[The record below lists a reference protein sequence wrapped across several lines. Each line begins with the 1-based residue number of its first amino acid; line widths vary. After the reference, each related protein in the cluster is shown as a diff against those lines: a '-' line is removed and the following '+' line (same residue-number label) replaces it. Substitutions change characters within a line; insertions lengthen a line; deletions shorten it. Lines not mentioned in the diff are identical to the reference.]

1 MKKILIIRL
10 GAFGDALQS
19 EGAIHD
25 VRLQFPQAEITFL
38 TTKPYQ
44 RIFERCPWI
53 DRVLIDPRQPRYN
66 ILALWRLRQTL
77 IKEGFNLIV
86 DLQNSKR
93 SLLYRGWLGG
103 DWSQKDEVYNQA
115 LAKRLD
121 RSISVLERAV
131 IQLENAGIETKHTLY
146 PNVSWMVDDADDLLK
161 SEGLSSGFILLLPGS
176 SARHPQKRWPH
187 YAALAALLIER
198 GFSVITAPGP
208 DELEL
213 CKKLPCPSIL
223 KDGRPISFN
232 LLAGLMKKA
241 SLVIGNDSGP
251 THLAAYL
258 DVKGLALFGSHASAQ
273 QIGLDAFL
281 KIIQVRDLRSLQP
294 EIVFESSLELI
305 GNNQKL

>member
-25 VRLQFPQAEITFL
+25 VRLQFPQDEITIL
-38 TTKPYQ
+38 TTKPYR

-53 DRVLIDPRQPRYN
+53 DRILIDERQPRYN
-66 ILALWRLRQTL
+66 VLALWRLRQTL
-77 IKEGFNLIV
+77 IDEKFDLIV

-103 DWSQKDEVYNQA
+103 DWSQKDEAYNQA
-115 LAKRLD
+115 LAKRLG

-131 IQLENAGIETKHTLY
+131 IQLESTGIKTQHTLH
-146 PNVSWMVDDADDLLK
+146 PDVSWMVDDADDLLK
-161 SEGLSSGFILLLPGS
+161 MEGLSPGFVLLLPGS
-176 SARHPQKRWPH
+176 SARHPQKRWPY
-187 YAALAALLIER
+187 YAALTSLLIGR
-198 GFSVITAPGP
+198 GYTVITAPGP

-213 CKKLPCPSIL
+213 CRELPCKAIM
-223 KDGRPISFN
+223 KGGRPVSFN

-258 DVKGLALFGSHASAQ
+258 GVSGIALFGPHANAR

-281 KIIQVRDLRSLQP
+281 HIIEVKDLNSLQP
-294 EIVFESSLELI
+294 ETVLSSCIELI
-305 GNNQKL
+305 RKNQKL